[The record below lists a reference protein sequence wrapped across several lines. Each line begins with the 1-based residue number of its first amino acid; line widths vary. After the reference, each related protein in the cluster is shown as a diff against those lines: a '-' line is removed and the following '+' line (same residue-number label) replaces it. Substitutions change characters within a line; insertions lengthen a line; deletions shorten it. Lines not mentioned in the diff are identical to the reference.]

1 MSNLF
6 NPYMLGNDLYLMQE
20 KAATVEPKFRDDVF
34 ELVEQGALFD
44 PEEQEEELERQVE
57 ERTKEI
63 KEEAAEEEKAT
74 RLEMAEGMD
83 YTLKKRLTEGD
94 YRMVK
99 RIIESVFRQ
108 YGVGEPLP
116 EKKTTKKAKKALDKK
131 TVRG

>member
-1 MSNLF
+1 MSNFF

-34 ELVEQGALFD
+34 QLVEHAAMYD
-44 PEEQEEELERQVE
+44 EDDASEELERQVE

-63 KEEAAEEEKAT
+63 KEEEKAT
-74 RLEMAEGMD
+74 RLGMAEDMD
-83 YTLKKRLTEGD
+83 CTLKKRLTEGD

-108 YGVGEPLP
+108 YGVGDPFP

-131 TVRG
+131 TVKG

>member
-1 MSNLF
+1 MSSLF

-34 ELVEQGALFD
+34 ELVEQGAAFD
-44 PEEQEEELERQVE
+44 PDEQEDEIERQVQ

-74 RLEMAEGMD
+74 RLEMAEDMD
-83 YTLKKRLTEGD
+83 YTLKKRLTESD

-99 RIIESVFRQ
+99 RIMESVFRQ

-116 EKKTTKKAKKALDKK
+116 EKKNTKKTKKALDKK
-131 TVRG
+131 TVKG